1 MSSRGYIARHGQ
13 SRGVVLKSRMSCC
26 TSMVRWTGMV
36 MVQTL
41 VVVSVVAV
49 ATVVV
54 VLVVVVATM
63 SRVIVVHRSR
73 QNT

>member
-1 MSSRGYIARHGQ
+1 MPRCAN
-13 SRGVVLKSRMSCC
+13 
-26 TSMVRWTGMV
+26 
-36 MVQTL
+36 MVQWKEMVLVCTL

-63 SRVIVVHRSR
+63 SGVVLVVHRSR
-73 QNT
+73 QSM